1 MDDKKLT
8 LPLQDGDMNFY
19 KQVSDLLAAA
29 RQFAKRQLDK
39 TIVTAYYE
47 IGRMIVEREQLGQ
60 KRAQYGAKL
69 IKGLSEYLT
78 VQYGRGFSVANLQSI
93 RKFYQIYAPSIQ
105 QTLSAKSENEKP
117 LLSIFDPDLQKEQT
131 PSAKFNLTWSH
142 YQILMRID
150 NPAARRFYEIETAS
164 QQWSVRHLQRQLG
177 SSLYE
182 RLALSR
188 DKDKVMALANEG
200 QTMKNPRDLFKS
212 PYVLE
217 FTGLEER
224 AEYSESELEQVLID
238 NLQKFL
244 LELGKGFLFEAR
256 QKRFSFDEKSFYV
269 DLVFYNRLLQCYV
282 IIDLKVA
289 ELKHQDLGQMLMY
302 VNYFDRYVRREF
314 EKPTVGI
321 LLCQKKNDNIVEL
334 TLPKDSNIYA
344 SEYSLYLPDKALLQR
359 KLAEWVEEFEETHGG
374 DNE

>member
-1 MDDKKLT
+1 MNEGCSDCRFQTACPEYEGKGGIMDDKKLT

-93 RKFYQIYAPSIQ
+93 RKFYQIYTPSIQ

-142 YQILMRID
+142 YQIL
-150 NPAARRFYEIETAS
+150 
-164 QQWSVRHLQRQLG
+164 
-177 SSLYE
+177 SLKKRME
-182 RLALSR
+182 VTTNEAPIPPP
-188 DKDKVMALANEG
+188 KV
-200 QTMKNPRDLFKS
+200 P
-212 PYVLE
+212 V
-217 FTGLEER
+217 
-224 AEYSESELEQVLID
+224 
-238 NLQKFL
+238 
-244 LELGKGFLFEAR
+244 
-256 QKRFSFDEKSFYV
+256 
-269 DLVFYNRLLQCYV
+269 
-282 IIDLKVA
+282 
-289 ELKHQDLGQMLMY
+289 
-302 VNYFDRYVRREF
+302 
-314 EKPTVGI
+314 
-321 LLCQKKNDNIVEL
+321 
-334 TLPKDSNIYA
+334 
-344 SEYSLYLPDKALLQR
+344 
-359 KLAEWVEEFEETHGG
+359 
-374 DNE
+374 